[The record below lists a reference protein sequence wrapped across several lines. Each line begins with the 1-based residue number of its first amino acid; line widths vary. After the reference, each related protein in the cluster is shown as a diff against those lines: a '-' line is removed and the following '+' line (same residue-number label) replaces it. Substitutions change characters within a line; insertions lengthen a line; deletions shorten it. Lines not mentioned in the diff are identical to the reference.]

1 VRGAAVY
8 ALDGDW
14 PAIPARTTEGISMK
28 IRFLVLSMLL
38 LCSGAVRAFDQEETF
53 TDLTP
58 GRDMLDPARLSD
70 LLRRNDVRA
79 MNNLALLWAKGYD
92 GKQSYEEALKW
103 WKEAARRGYTVAMNN
118 IGLAYANG
126 HGVQQDYA
134 EAFNWWHQSAF
145 LGNAWAMNS
154 VGDLYENGFGTPR
167 NLQMAMTWYQS
178 AAEQGEPMAM
188 YNIGVL
194 YEAGSGV
201 ARDDVEALGWFRK
214 SAGRGYASAMH
225 SIGKMYADGRAVD
238 TDPVEA
244 LAWYRVADLRYPPE
258 DAAEAKS
265 NRKDI
270 EELSARLDADQLARA
285 RKRADAVDVLTTPAK
300 PEPSKPLQPGEKST

>member
-1 VRGAAVY
+1 
-8 ALDGDW
+8 
-14 PAIPARTTEGISMK
+14 MK
-28 IRFLVLSMLL
+28 LRFLVLSVLL

-53 TDLTP
+53 TDLIP
-58 GRDMLDPARLSD
+58 GRDMLDPARLSA
-70 LLRRNDVRA
+70 LLRQNDVRA

-92 GKQSYEEALKW
+92 GKQSYEEALRW
-103 WKEAARRGYTVAMNN
+103 WREAAKRGYTVAMNN

-134 EAFNWWHQSAF
+134 EAFNWWHQAAF

-154 VGDLYENGFGTPR
+154 VGDLYENGLGTQR

-178 AAEQGEPMAM
+178 AAEQGESMAM
-188 YNIGVL
+188 YNIGLL

-201 ARDDVEALGWFRK
+201 TRDDAEALAWFRK

-225 SIGKMYADGRAVD
+225 SIGKLYAEGRAASA
-238 TDPVEA
+238 DPVEA

-270 EELSARLDADQLARA
+270 EELTARLNAEQLARVTE
-285 RKRADAVDVLTTPAK
+285 RAAAIDVLTTPAK
-300 PEPSKPLQPGEKST
+300 PEPPKPLQPGEKST

>member
-1 VRGAAVY
+1 
-8 ALDGDW
+8 
-14 PAIPARTTEGISMK
+14 MK
-28 IRFLVLSMLL
+28 LRILVLSVFLS
-38 LCSGAVRAFDQEETF
+38 CSGAVLAFNQEETF

-58 GRDMLDPARLSD
+58 GKDMLDPATLSE
-70 LLRRNDVRA
+70 LLRDNDVRA
-79 MNNLALLWAKGYD
+79 MNNIALLWAKGYD
-92 GKQSYEEALKW
+92 GKQSFAEALKW
-103 WKEAARRGYTVAMNN
+103 WKEAAKRGYTVAMNN
-118 IGLAYANG
+118 IGLLYANG
-126 HGVQQDYA
+126 HGVPQDYT

-154 VGDLYENGFGTPR
+154 VGDLYEKGLGTPR
-167 NLQMAMTWYQS
+167 NLLMAMTWYQS

-201 ARDDVEALGWFRK
+201 TRDEAEALAWFRK
-214 SAGRGYASAMH
+214 SAGCGYASAMH
-225 SIGKMYADGRAVD
+225 SIGKMYAEGRAAA

-244 LAWYRVADLRYPPE
+244 LAWFSVADLRYPPE

-270 EELSARLDADQLARA
+270 EELAARLDAGQLARA
-285 RKRADAVDVLTTPAK
+285 KVRAAAIDVVTQTPK
-300 PEPSKPLQPGEKST
+300 PEPPKPMLPGEKST